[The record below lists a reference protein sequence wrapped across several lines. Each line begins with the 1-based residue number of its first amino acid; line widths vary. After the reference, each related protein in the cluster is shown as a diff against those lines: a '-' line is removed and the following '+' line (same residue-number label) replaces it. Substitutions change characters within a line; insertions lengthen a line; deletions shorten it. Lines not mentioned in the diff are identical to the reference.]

1 MDEAKHAFWWQRLLA
16 GWCSRIVTVVVLV
29 IVVAGLYLANRF
41 LTDRPVVYADIVEH
55 YKYGSTG
62 GERESGFPY
71 LVWKAMPE
79 LCADQL
85 PGKGYQSVGMLFE
98 GDRDLPV
105 GVSKRRVTGID
116 RVFLNCAVC
125 HTSTVRDRPD
135 AEPRLIVGMPAN
147 NFNVLAFQNFFFQC
161 AKSDRFT
168 PEYVIAAIEGQGT
181 KLDLIDRYLVY
192 PLAVYLMQD
201 RIRMLS
207 ARFSFTERQ
216 KPWGPGRVDT
226 FNFAK
231 AIFNFPGDKLAPAEL
246 AGVSD
251 FPSIWLQRPRK
262 VADMQL
268 HWDGNNRKVE
278 ERNLSAA
285 FGTGATPPTV
295 DHRAIGRVEDWLLDL
310 EPPAWPYPIDKAAAE
325 RGKVVYGEYCATCHG
340 RTGRDFSGKLV
351 GKVTPIAKIG
361 TDRGR
366 LDSYTYEL
374 AVNQGQLY
382 AGYDQYWF
390 RNFRKTYGYA
400 NMPLDG
406 LWLRAPYLHNG
417 SVPTLRALLEPA
429 ARRPVRFY
437 RGYDVY
443 DPDDVGFVW
452 DIGSENG
459 RPFHLIDTREPGNGN
474 EGHEG
479 PAYGTTLS
487 AADKDA
493 LIEYLKT
500 F

>member
-1 MDEAKHAFWWQRLLA
+1 MNDEAKFFWWQRLLA
-16 GWCSRIVTVVVLV
+16 GWCRRVVAVAIALVL
-29 IVVAGLYLANRF
+29 VAGLYLANRF
-41 LTDRPVVYADIVEH
+41 LMDEPVVYGDIAQH
-55 YKYGSTG
+55 FKYGSTG

-71 LVWKAMPE
+71 LVWKALPE
-79 LCADQL
+79 LCADKL
-85 PGKGYQSVGMLFE
+85 PGKGYASLGLLFE

-105 GVSKRRVTGID
+105 GVSKRHVTGID

-125 HTSTVRDRPD
+125 HASTVRDRPD
-135 AEPRLIVGMPAN
+135 ATPRLVLGMPAN
-147 NFNVLAFQNFFFQC
+147 NFNVMAFQKFFFEC
-161 AKSDRFT
+161 AASSRFT
-168 PEYVIAAIEGQGT
+168 PEYVIAAIEGQGHE
-181 KLDLIDRYLVY
+181 LDVLDRYLVY

-201 RIRMLS
+201 RIRMLA
-207 ARFSFTERQ
+207 ARFAFADRQ
-216 KPWGPGRVDT
+216 VPWGPGRVDT

-231 AIFNFPGDKLAPAEL
+231 AIFNFPADKLAPAEL

-262 VADMQL
+262 AADMQL

-310 EPPAWPYPIDKAAAE
+310 PPPAYPYPVDKAAAD
-325 RGKVVYGEYCATCHG
+325 RGRTVYGEYCSDCHG
-340 RTGRDFSGKLV
+340 RSGRDFSGAQV
-351 GKVTPIAKIG
+351 GKVTPIGRIG

-382 AGYDQYWF
+382 AGYEKYWF
-390 RNFRKTYGYA
+390 RNFRKTHGYA

-406 LWLRAPYLHNG
+406 VWLRAPYLHNG
-417 SVPTLRALLEPA
+417 SVPTLRDLLEPA
-429 ARRPVRFY
+429 ARRPRQFY

-443 DPDDVGFVW
+443 DRGRVGFVA
-452 DIGSENG
+452 DVAREGE
-459 RPFHLIDTREPGNGN
+459 RRFHLIDTTAPGNSN
-474 EGHEG
+474 RGHEG
-479 PAYGTTLS
+479 EAYGTTLS

-493 LIEYLKT
+493 LVEYLKT